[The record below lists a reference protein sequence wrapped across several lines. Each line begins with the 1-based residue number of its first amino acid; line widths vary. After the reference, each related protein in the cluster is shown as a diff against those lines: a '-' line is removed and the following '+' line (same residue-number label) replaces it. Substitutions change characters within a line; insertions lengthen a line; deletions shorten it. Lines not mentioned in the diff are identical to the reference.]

1 MKTGSEFHVG
11 IVGLGS
17 MGMGAALSCVRAGL
31 STWGADLN
39 SNACATLKE
48 AGACGVS
55 DNAATFAEKLDA
67 LLVLVVNAAQVK
79 QVLFGETGVAQH
91 LKPGTAVMVSSTI
104 ASADARLSNSERG
117 TSRPEVVR
125 LFITPKSAPL
135 MSIKTAW

>member
-48 AGACGVS
+48 AG
-55 DNAATFAEKLDA
+55 
-67 LLVLVVNAAQVK
+67 
-79 QVLFGETGVAQH
+79 
-91 LKPGTAVMVSSTI
+91 
-104 ASADARLSNSERG
+104 
-117 TSRPEVVR
+117 
-125 LFITPKSAPL
+125 
-135 MSIKTAW
+135 